1 MGLEL
6 TGKMTL
12 IVMLKRGIKLSQAKI
27 LPSLQAMLFDLF
39 SGAFFTWELK
49 SLLLLSVE
57 SVFVDAVMGIITTAS
72 EQETPLVVGITIGS
86 LFHLCISFWLSRW
99 FTYFECFLLW
109 WMTSILAWWLV
120 AVHEQQA
127 LE

>member
-1 MGLEL
+1 
-6 TGKMTL
+6 MTL

-39 SGAFFTWELK
+39 SGAFFTWEFK
-49 SLLLLSVE
+49 SLLLPSVE

-72 EQETPLVVGITIGS
+72 EQETPLLVGITNGS
-86 LFHLCISFWLSRW
+86 LFHLCIRFWLSRCDVH
-99 FTYFECFLLW
+99 F
-109 WMTSILAWWLV
+109 ILVV
-120 AVHEQQA
+120 AVHKQQE